1 MGVDIFH
8 IYIYIFTTEGEE
20 IMGKILD
27 FIFADT
33 WEEYKRIQLYKKIE
47 DRLDEKESNNPIEII
62 TKQIFKNKKC

>member
-1 MGVDIFH
+1 
-8 IYIYIFTTEGEE
+8 
-20 IMGKILD
+20 MGKILD